1 MVELIE
7 IEDRFDIK
15 VGWTDLLQAKLL
27 KAEVKISITIGNE
40 IGEILIPF
48 NDLSEAKEFALKNFV
63 SMEALVRGITL
74 KTIADKLNESAIPCL
89 GYYDSK
95 YIFDRTRG
103 GWFIQNPANHVEGF
117 YNPVGSI
124 SRGKYGAWYW
134 LRLGGLIVSSDS
146 DLSNIKKLA
155 VELLNGKKDLHD
167 TVYAWQS
174 RYLRQQLA
182 YLNQTLTHEQS
193 HPKV

>member
-27 KAEVKISITIGNE
+27 KAEVKVSIIIGYD

-48 NDLSEAKEFALKNFV
+48 NDLSEAKEFVLENFV

-74 KTIADKLNESAIPCL
+74 KTIADKLNEGVIPCL

-95 YIFDRTRG
+95 YVFDRTRG
-103 GWFIQNPANHVEGF
+103 GWFIQNPANHVDGN

-124 SRGKYGAWYW
+124 SRGK
-134 LRLGGLIVSSDS
+134 
-146 DLSNIKKLA
+146 
-155 VELLNGKKDLHD
+155 
-167 TVYAWQS
+167 
-174 RYLRQQLA
+174 
-182 YLNQTLTHEQS
+182 
-193 HPKV
+193 

>member
-7 IEDRFDIK
+7 REDRFDIK

-27 KAEVKISITIGNE
+27 KAEVKVSIIIGSD

-48 NDLSEAKEFALKNFV
+48 KETSEAEEFVIENFV
-63 SMEALVRGITL
+63 SMDSLIRGITL
-74 KTIADKLNESAIPCL
+74 KTIADKLNESTIPCL

-95 YIFDRTRG
+95 YVFDRTRG
-103 GWFIQNPANHVEGF
+103 GWFIHNPANHVDGN

-124 SRGKYGAWYW
+124 SRGKYGAMYW

-146 DLSNIKKLA
+146 DLPNIKKLA

-174 RYLRQQLA
+174 KYLRQQLA
-182 YLNQTLTHEQS
+182 YLTQTLNHP
-193 HPKV
+193 PKV